1 MIFTIS
7 NGAERHMDKMRVA
20 VIGVGNLGKHHA
32 RVYTELP
39 DVELAGVVD
48 VDMRTA
54 EKVAR
59 RLGVSAYTRLG
70 DIPGTLDGVS
80 VAVPTEAHRTVAL
93 EALERGANVLIEKPI
108 ALDMAEATAIIDC
121 ARQKGLVL
129 QVGHIER
136 FNPAILALKKILTR
150 VGFIEVHRLAPYR
163 PQGTEVGVVL
173 DLMIHDIDIVLN
185 IVDSPI
191 REISAV
197 GIPVLSASEDIA
209 NARLSFENGCIANMT
224 ASRISFETMRKIRIF
239 QSNAYISLDYQ
250 NQEGMIYRTEGSRIV
265 RERMPLEKDEPLKL
279 EIKSFLECVRVSRK
293 PVVPGEQGRQAL
305 RVASEITRL
314 LQENPLYRESI
325 EERRKAAPLDL
336 RKLL

>member
-1 MIFTIS
+1 
-7 NGAERHMDKMRVA
+7 MDKMRVA

-48 VDMRTA
+48 IDARAA
-54 EKVAR
+54 ERVAR
-59 RLGVSAYTRLG
+59 RLGVSAYARLS

-80 VAVPTEAHRTVAL
+80 VVVPTEAHRPVAL
-93 EALERGANVLIEKPI
+93 EALDRGANVLIEKPI
-108 ALDMAEATAIIDC
+108 ALDMAEATTIIDR

-150 VGFIEVHRLAPYR
+150 VGFIEVHRLAPYKL
-163 PQGTEVGVVL
+163 QGTEVGVVL
-173 DLMIHDIDIVLN
+173 DLMIHDIDIVLS

-191 REISAV
+191 REIRAV
-197 GIPVLSASEDIA
+197 GIPVLSANEDIA

-224 ASRISFETMRKIRIF
+224 ASRISFEKMRKIRIF

-265 RERMPLEKDEPLKL
+265 REKMPLEKDEPLKL
-279 EIKSFLECVRVSRK
+279 EIKSFLECVRASQK
-293 PVVPGEQGRQAL
+293 PIVPGEHGRQAL
-305 RVASEITRL
+305 RVASDITRL
-314 LQENPLYRESI
+314 LQENPLYREAV
-325 EERRKAAPLDL
+325 EEQKKAPALDL

>member
-1 MIFTIS
+1 
-7 NGAERHMDKMRVA
+7 MDKMRVA

>member
-1 MIFTIS
+1 M
-7 NGAERHMDKMRVA
+7 EKMRVA
-20 VIGVGNLGKHHA
+20 VVGVGNLGKHHA

-39 DVELAGVVD
+39 DAELAGVVD
-48 VDMRTA
+48 IDARTA
-54 EKVAR
+54 ERVAR
-59 RLGVSAYTRLG
+59 RLGTRAYARLS
-70 DIPGTLDGVS
+70 DIPGKLDGVS
-80 VAVPTEAHRTVAL
+80 VVVPTEAHRPVAL

-108 ALDMAEATAIIDC
+108 ALDMAEATTIIDR

-150 VGFIEVHRLAPYR
+150 VGFIEVHRLSPYKL
-163 PQGTEVGVVL
+163 QGTEVGVVL

-185 IVDSPI
+185 IVDSPV

-197 GIPVLSASEDIA
+197 GIPVLSRSEDIA

-224 ASRISFETMRKIRIF
+224 ASRISFEKMRKIRIF

-279 EIKSFLECVRVSRK
+279 EIKSFLECVRASRK
-293 PVVPGEQGRQAL
+293 PVVPGEHGRHAL

-314 LQENPLYRESI
+314 LQENPLYKEAI
-325 EERRKAAPLDL
+325 EERKKAAPLDL

>member
-1 MIFTIS
+1 M
-7 NGAERHMDKMRVA
+7 EKMRVA
-20 VIGVGNLGKHHA
+20 VVGVGNLGKHHA

-48 VDMRTA
+48 VDARTA
-54 EKVAR
+54 EKIAR
-59 RLGVSAYTRLG
+59 RLGVSAHARLS
-70 DIPGTLDGVS
+70 DIPGKLDAVS
-80 VAVPTEAHRTVAL
+80 VVVPTEAHRPVAL

-108 ALDMAEATAIIDC
+108 ALDMAEATAIIDR

-150 VGFIEVHRLAPYR
+150 VVFIEVHRLAPYKLH
-163 PQGTEVGVVL
+163 GTEVGVVL

-224 ASRISFETMRKIRIF
+224 ASRISFEKMRKIRIF

-279 EIKSFLECVRVSRK
+279 EIKSFLECVRASRK
-293 PVVPGEQGRQAL
+293 PVVPGEHGRHAL

-314 LQENPLYRESI
+314 LQENPLYREAI
-325 EERRKAAPLDL
+325 EEQKKAAPLDL

>member
-1 MIFTIS
+1 
-7 NGAERHMDKMRVA
+7 MDKMRVA

-48 VDMRTA
+48 VDARTA

-70 DIPGTLDGVS
+70 DIPGRLDGVS
-80 VAVPTEAHRTVAL
+80 VVVPTEAHRPVAL

-108 ALDMAEATAIIDC
+108 ALDMAEATAIIDR

-150 VGFIEVHRLAPYR
+150 VGFIEVHRLAPYKL
-163 PQGTEVGVVL
+163 QGTEVGVVL

-209 NARLSFENGCIANMT
+209 NARLSFKNGCIANMT
-224 ASRISFETMRKIRIF
+224 ASRISFEKMRKIRIF

-279 EIKSFLECVRVSRK
+279 EIRSFLECVRASRK
-293 PVVPGEQGRQAL
+293 PVVPGEHGRQAL

-325 EERRKAAPLDL
+325 EERRKAAPLNL

>member
-1 MIFTIS
+1 
-7 NGAERHMDKMRVA
+7 MDKMRVA
-20 VIGVGNLGKHHA
+20 VVGVGNLGKHHA

-48 VDMRTA
+48 IDARAA
-54 EKVAR
+54 ERVAR
-59 RLGVSAYTRLG
+59 RLGVSAYARLS
-70 DIPGTLDGVS
+70 DIPGKLDGVS
-80 VAVPTEAHRTVAL
+80 VVVPTEAHRPVAL
-93 EALERGANVLIEKPI
+93 EALERGASVLIEKPI
-108 ALDMAEATAIIDC
+108 ALDMAEATTIIDR

-163 PQGTEVGVVL
+163 LQGTEVGVVL
-173 DLMIHDIDIVLN
+173 DLMIHDIDIVLS

-191 REISAV
+191 REVRAV
-197 GIPVLSASEDIA
+197 GIPVLSANEDIA

-224 ASRISFETMRKIRIF
+224 ASRISFEKMRKIRIF

-279 EIKSFLECVRVSRK
+279 EIKSFLECVRASRK
-293 PVVPGEQGRQAL
+293 PIVPGEHGRQAL
-305 RVASEITRL
+305 RVASDITRL
-314 LQENPLYRESI
+314 LQENPLYREAV
-325 EERRKAAPLDL
+325 EEQKKAPALDL

>member
-1 MIFTIS
+1 M
-7 NGAERHMDKMRVA
+7 EKMRVA
-20 VIGVGNLGKHHA
+20 VVGVGNLGKHHA

-48 VDMRTA
+48 VDARTA
-54 EKVAR
+54 EKIAR
-59 RLGVSAYTRLG
+59 RLGVSAHARLS
-70 DIPGTLDGVS
+70 DIPGKLDAVS
-80 VAVPTEAHRTVAL
+80 VVVPTEAHRHVAL

-108 ALDMAEATAIIDC
+108 ALDMAEATAIIDR

-136 FNPAILALKKILTR
+136 FNPAILALKKRLTR
-150 VGFIEVHRLAPYR
+150 VGFIEVHRLAPYKLH
-163 PQGTEVGVVL
+163 GTEVGVVL

-224 ASRISFETMRKIRIF
+224 ASRISFEKMRKIRIF

-279 EIKSFLECVRVSRK
+279 EIKSFLECVRASRK
-293 PVVPGEQGRQAL
+293 PVVPGEHGRHAL

-314 LQENPLYRESI
+314 LQENPLYREAI
-325 EERRKAAPLDL
+325 EEQKKAAPLDL

>member
-1 MIFTIS
+1 M
-7 NGAERHMDKMRVA
+7 EKLRVA
-20 VIGVGNLGKHHA
+20 VVGVGNLGKHHA
-32 RVYTELP
+32 RVYTEIP

-48 VDMRTA
+48 VDARTA
-54 EKVAR
+54 ERVAY
-59 RLGVSAYTRLG
+59 RLGVKAYTRLG
-70 DIPGTLDGVS
+70 DVPGPLDGVS
-80 VAVPTEAHRTVAL
+80 VVVPTEAHRPVAL
-93 EALERGANVLIEKPI
+93 EALDLGANVLLEKPI
-108 ALDMAEATAIIDC
+108 ALDMAEATMIIDR
-121 ARQKGLVL
+121 AREKGLVL

-150 VGFIEVHRLAPYR
+150 VGFIEVHRLAPYK

-173 DLMIHDIDIVLN
+173 DIMIHDIDVVLN

-191 REISAV
+191 REIRAV

-209 NARLSFENGCIANMT
+209 NARLSFENGCIVNMT
-224 ASRISFETMRKIRIF
+224 ASRISLEKMRKIRIF

-250 NQEGMIYRTEGSRIV
+250 NQEGMIYRTEGGRIV

-279 EIKSFLECVRVSRK
+279 EIGSFLDCVRASRK

-305 RVASEITRL
+305 SVASEITRL
-314 LQENPLYRESI
+314 LQENPLYRQAI
-325 EERRKAAPLDL
+325 EEQRKAPPVDL

>member
-1 MIFTIS
+1 M
-7 NGAERHMDKMRVA
+7 EKMRVA
-20 VIGVGNLGKHHA
+20 VVGVGNLGKHHA
-32 RVYTELP
+32 RVYTELT

-48 VDMRTA
+48 IDARTA
-54 EKVAR
+54 ERVAR
-59 RLGVSAYTRLG
+59 RLGVRAYARLS
-70 DIPGTLDGVS
+70 DIPGKLDGVS
-80 VAVPTEAHRTVAL
+80 VVVPTEAHRPVAL

-108 ALDMAEATAIIDC
+108 ALDMAEATTIIDR

-150 VGFIEVHRLAPYR
+150 VGFIEVHRLSPYKL
-163 PQGTEVGVVL
+163 QGTEVGVVL

-185 IVDSPI
+185 IVDSPV

-224 ASRISFETMRKIRIF
+224 ASRISFEKMRKIRIF

-279 EIKSFLECVRVSRK
+279 EIKSFLECVRASRK
-293 PVVPGEQGRQAL
+293 PVVPGEHGRHAL

-314 LQENPLYRESI
+314 LQENPLYREAI
-325 EERRKAAPLDL
+325 EERKKAAPLDL

>member
-1 MIFTIS
+1 M
-7 NGAERHMDKMRVA
+7 EKLRVA
-20 VIGVGNLGKHHA
+20 VVGVGNLGKHHA
-32 RVYTELP
+32 RVYTELQ

-48 VDMRTA
+48 VDARTA
-54 EKVAR
+54 GKVAH
-59 RLGVSAYTRLG
+59 RLGVSAYARLS
-70 DIPGTLDGVS
+70 DIPGRLDGVS
-80 VAVPTEAHRTVAL
+80 VVVPTEAHRPMAL

-108 ALDMAEATAIIDC
+108 ALDMADATMIIDR
-121 ARQKGLVL
+121 AREKGLVL

-150 VGFIEVHRLAPYR
+150 VGFIEVHRLAPYK

-173 DLMIHDIDIVLN
+173 DLMIHDIDIILN

-191 REISAV
+191 KEIRAV

-209 NARLSFENGCIANMT
+209 NARLSFENGCIANLT
-224 ASRISFETMRKIRIF
+224 ASRISFEKMRKIRIF

-250 NQEGMIYRTEGSRIV
+250 NQEGMIYRTEGGQIV

-279 EIKSFLECVRVSRK
+279 ELRSFLECIRASRK
-293 PVVPGEQGRQAL
+293 PIVPGEQGRQAL
-305 RVASEITRL
+305 SVASEITRL
-314 LQENPLYRESI
+314 LQENPLYGEAI
-325 EERRKAAPLDL
+325 AEQKKTPPVDL